1 MLLHG
6 VDVLLSSSVN
16 NIIYAKKT
24 AKADAK
30 CQQSC
35 LSKIPKVQAA
45 LRCRDSEGLNSV
57 SFSIMLKYTI
67 AVTPE
72 IMQRAI

>member
-6 VDVLLSSSVN
+6 VDALLSSSVN
-16 NIIYAKKT
+16 KIINAKKV

-30 CQQSC
+30 CQISC

-45 LRCRDSEGLNSV
+45 LRCLDSEGLISV
-57 SFSIMLKYTI
+57 FFSNMVKCTN

-72 IMQRAI
+72 IVQRTI

>member
-16 NIIYAKKT
+16 KIIYAKKI

-30 CQQSC
+30 CQISC
-35 LSKIPKVQAA
+35 LSKIAKVQAA
-45 LRCRDSEGLNSV
+45 LRCRDSEGLITV
-57 SFSIMLKYTI
+57 SFSTMSKYTN

-72 IMQRAI
+72 IVQRTI

>member
-16 NIIYAKKT
+16 KIIYAKKT

-30 CQQSC
+30 CQVSC
-35 LSKIPKVQAA
+35 LSNIPKVQAA
-45 LRCRDSEGLNSV
+45 LRCRDSEGLISV
-57 SFSIMLKYTI
+57 SFSIMLKYTT
-67 AVTPE
+67 AGTPE
-72 IMQRAI
+72 IVQRTI